1 MNMTKRKVELGII
14 FTYILIFIQVLFA
27 LTFLINF
34 MTESYDD
41 KKDML
46 YQVSYAYV
54 YVSILI
60 LIRKLVTDNILISK
74 YLTWII
80 RLEILKALSSLLV
93 SANIYQAKILVS
105 LFGLILLFLYII
117 LIVNILN
124 KQYDDK
130 VEIKGLRPYVI
141 ALIFGFVIT
150 LIGGIYAEYNGGFEI
165 YGILYMILAIPYF
178 FIIGY
183 FNKMK
188 TEIERSE
195 LAGKG
200 STGG

>member
-1 MNMTKRKVELGII
+1 MTKRKIRLGVI

-27 LTFLINF
+27 LTFLLNF
-34 MTESYDD
+34 MAESYDD
-41 KKDML
+41 KKEMI
-46 YQVSYAYV
+46 YQISYAYA

-60 LIRKLVTDNILISK
+60 LIRKLIIGNSSISE

-80 RLEILKALSSLLV
+80 RLEILKALSSLFV

-105 LFGLILLFLYII
+105 LFGLILIILYII

-124 KQYDDK
+124 KKYDDK
-130 VEIKGLRPYVI
+130 AEIKGLRPFAI
-141 ALIFGFVIT
+141 ALIFGFIIT
-150 LIGGIYAEYNGGFEI
+150 LIGGIYAEYNRGLEI
-165 YGILYMILAIPYF
+165 YGILFLISAIPYC

-188 TEIERSE
+188 TEIDRMPNHNS
-195 LAGKG
+195 A
-200 STGG
+200 SPPRQ